1 LRWQSQPKGG
11 GIVSFKV
18 FVWVFSRIPLRIGWC
33 LSWILAWLWW
43 TVIPMRK
50 STAVDGFHH
59 VFPELPVGP
68 NLRLEAAEL
77 VMGYIE
83 LFHEE
88 HKPCVQLTVENSDL
102 IQAHVASKNGV
113 ILVAGH
119 FGSWDLL
126 GPMVGRNE
134 SLPATVVVKNP
145 RWKPAADYVDKVRR
159 KFGLGLLPSMNS
171 YKKIMKEI
179 AAGRILVFLLDQRYR
194 KGIPV
199 DFFGRPAWTSPVVS
213 VAAERSGAPVYGLC
227 YWREGIGKH
236 RARFSGPLPMVGE
249 IEADTATI
257 QRFYEETIRERPH
270 SWLWLHDRWKEP

>member
-1 LRWQSQPKGG
+1 MFSI
-11 GIVSFKV
+11 IVF
-18 FVWVFSRIPLRIGWC
+18 VFSRIPLRMGWH
-33 LSWILAWLWW
+33 LSWALAWLWW
-43 TVIPMRK
+43 TVVPFRK
-50 STAVDGFHH
+50 AIAVEGFRH

-68 NLRLEAAEL
+68 NLRRETAEL

-83 LFHEE
+83 LFHEVR
-88 HKPCVQLTVENSDL
+88 KPCIQLTVENSEP
-102 IQAHVASKNGV
+102 IQKHVAANEGV

-119 FGSWDLL
+119 FGSWDLI

-159 KFGLGLLPSMNS
+159 AFGLGLLPSKDS
-171 YKKIMKEI
+171 FRGIMKEI
-179 AAGRILVFLLDQRYR
+179 AAGRTLVFLLDQRYR

-213 VAAERSGAPVYGLC
+213 VVAERRGAPVYGLC

-236 RARFSGPLPMVGE
+236 RARFSGPLPMVGDIE
-249 IEADTATI
+249 IDTATI